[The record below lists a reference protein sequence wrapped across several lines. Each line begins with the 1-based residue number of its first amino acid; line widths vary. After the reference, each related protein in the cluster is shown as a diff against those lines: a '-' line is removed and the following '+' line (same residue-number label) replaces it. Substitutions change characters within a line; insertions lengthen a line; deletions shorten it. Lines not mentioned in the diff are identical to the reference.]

1 MLTDFR
7 LKVYKTVADRL
18 SFTKAAAE
26 LLISQPAVTKQI
38 NELERLLGKPLFLR
52 HGNRIS
58 LTDDGVRLLEYANRI
73 LALYGELRDAFV
85 EEQGAFSG
93 EIRLGAST
101 TLSQYVLPGLLAKFR
116 KLYPDVR
123 VTLFNGNTEQIE
135 RQIADGK
142 LDFGMIEGT
151 ASNPALHYEL
161 FMDDELVLVTSAS
174 NTSFTR
180 EEITAADLPALPLVI
195 RENGS
200 GTLDVLSRELSRHG
214 LSLRQLHIEMQLG
227 STESIKHYLFYSDTF
242 AFVSVQAVL
251 DELAANRLR
260 VVEVGDMELVR
271 RFSFVTAHGQR
282 SRLTDL
288 FKQFCLNHYNRKL

>member
-7 LKVYKTVADRL
+7 LKVFKTVADRL

-227 STESIKHYLFYSDTF
+227 STESIKLYLFYSDTF

>member
-7 LKVYKTVADRL
+7 LKVFKTVADRL

-38 NELERLLGKPLFLR
+38 NVLERLLGKPLFLR

>member
-7 LKVYKTVADRL
+7 LKVFKTVADRL

-58 LTDDGVRLLEYANRI
+58 LTDDGVQLLEYANRI

>member
-7 LKVYKTVADRL
+7 QKVFKTVADRL

>member
-7 LKVYKTVADRL
+7 LKVFKTVADRL

-251 DELAANRLR
+251 DELVANRLR

>member
-7 LKVYKTVADRL
+7 LKVFKTVADRL

-282 SRLTDL
+282 SR
-288 FKQFCLNHYNRKL
+288 

>member
-7 LKVYKTVADRL
+7 LKVFKTVADRL

-26 LLISQPAVTKQI
+26 LLISQPAVTMQI

>member
-7 LKVYKTVADRL
+7 LKVFKTVADRL

-251 DELAANRLR
+251 DELAVNRLR

>member
-7 LKVYKTVADRL
+7 LKVFKTVADRL

-161 FMDDELVLVTSAS
+161 FVDDELVLVTSAS

>member
-7 LKVYKTVADRL
+7 LKVFKTVADRL
-18 SFTKAAAE
+18 SFMKAAAE

>member
-7 LKVYKTVADRL
+7 LKVFKTVADRL

-85 EEQGAFSG
+85 EEQGAISG

>member
-7 LKVYKTVADRL
+7 LKVFKTVADRL

-38 NELERLLGKPLFLR
+38 NEVERLLGKPLFLR

-214 LSLRQLHIEMQLG
+214 LWLRQLHIEMQLG

>member
-7 LKVYKTVADRL
+7 LKVFKTVADRL

-242 AFVSVQAVL
+242 AFVSGAGCAGRVGGQP
-251 DELAANRLR
+251 AAGGRGGR
-260 VVEVGDMELVR
+260 YGTGPPV
-271 RFSFVTAHGQR
+271 
-282 SRLTDL
+282 
-288 FKQFCLNHYNRKL
+288 QFCHGPRPAQPTDRSFQTILPESL

>member
-7 LKVYKTVADRL
+7 LKVFKTVADRL

-142 LDFGMIEGT
+142 LDFGIIEGT

-251 DELAANRLR
+251 DKLAANRLR

>member
-7 LKVYKTVADRL
+7 LKVFKTVADRL

-58 LTDDGVRLLEYANRI
+58 LTDDGVRLLEYANRS

-174 NTSFTR
+174 NTSFIR

>member
-7 LKVYKTVADRL
+7 LKVFKTVADRL

-101 TLSQYVLPGLLAKFR
+101 TLSHYVLPGLLAKFR
-116 KLYPDVR
+116 KLYPYVR
-123 VTLFNGNTEQIE
+123 VTLFNGNTDQIE

>member
-7 LKVYKTVADRL
+7 LKVFKTVADRL

-73 LALYGELRDAFV
+73 LALYGELRDAFA

>member
-7 LKVYKTVADRL
+7 LKVFKTVADRL

-38 NELERLLGKPLFLR
+38 NELDRLLGKPLFLR

>member
-7 LKVYKTVADRL
+7 LKVFKTVADRL

-38 NELERLLGKPLFLR
+38 NGLERLLGKPLFLR

>member
-7 LKVYKTVADRL
+7 LKVFKTVADRL

-227 STESIKHYLFYSDTF
+227 STESIKHYLLYSDTF

>member
-7 LKVYKTVADRL
+7 LKVFKTVADRL

-282 SRLTDL
+282 SRPTDL

>member
-7 LKVYKTVADRL
+7 LKVFKTVADRL

-26 LLISQPAVTKQI
+26 LLMSQPAVTKQI

>member
-7 LKVYKTVADRL
+7 LKVFKTVADRL

-214 LSLRQLHIEMQLG
+214 LSLRQLHIEMQLD
-227 STESIKHYLFYSDTF
+227 STQSIKHYLFYSDTF

-288 FKQFCLNHYNRKL
+288 FKQFCLNHYNRTL

>member
-7 LKVYKTVADRL
+7 LKVFKTVADRL

-93 EIRLGAST
+93 EISLGAST

-174 NTSFTR
+174 NSSFTR

-251 DELAANRLR
+251 DELAASRLR
-260 VVEVGDMELVR
+260 VVEVVDMELVR

>member
-7 LKVYKTVADRL
+7 LKVFKTVADRL

-58 LTDDGVRLLEYANRI
+58 LTDDGVRLLEYAHRI

>member
-1 MLTDFR
+1 MMTDFR
-7 LKVYKTVADRL
+7 LKVFKTVADRL

>member
-7 LKVYKTVADRL
+7 LKVFKTVADRV
-18 SFTKAAAE
+18 SFTEAAAE

>member
-7 LKVYKTVADRL
+7 LKVFKTVADRL

-251 DELAANRLR
+251 DELAATRLR

>member
-7 LKVYKTVADRL
+7 LKVFKTVADRL

-93 EIRLGAST
+93 EIRLEAST

-251 DELAANRLR
+251 DKLAANRLR

>member
-7 LKVYKTVADRL
+7 LKVFKTVADRL

-52 HGNRIS
+52 PGNRS
-58 LTDDGVRLLEYANRI
+58 ALTDDGVRLLEYANRI

>member
-7 LKVYKTVADRL
+7 LKVFKTVADRL

-26 LLISQPAVTKQI
+26 LLISQPAVTKQN

>member
-7 LKVYKTVADRL
+7 LKVFKTVADRL
-18 SFTKAAAE
+18 SFTIAAAE

>member
-7 LKVYKTVADRL
+7 LKVFKTVADRL

-142 LDFGMIEGT
+142 LDFDMIEGT

>member
-7 LKVYKTVADRL
+7 LKVFKTVADRL

-251 DELAANRLR
+251 DKLAANRLR

>member
-7 LKVYKTVADRL
+7 LKVFKTVADRL

-142 LDFGMIEGT
+142 LYFGMIEGT

-180 EEITAADLPALPLVI
+180 EEIIAADLPALPLVI

>member
-7 LKVYKTVADRL
+7 LKVFKTVADRL

-38 NELERLLGKPLFLR
+38 NEVERLLGKPLFLR

-116 KLYPDVR
+116 KLSPDVR